1 MYKCE
6 KCGRLIQDFEI
17 GEKRS
22 YVGEFWGRDVYENL
36 SCCPDCGCDDI
47 FEVFECIQCG
57 EWFCKE
63 ELKSGFC
70 DNCLHQ
76 ATPKDC
82 FLISKEFE
90 EKKIVK
96 LNSFI
101 VEMFTAEEMEDI
113 LLEALEKCGA
123 DTSKYVDGDTEWFAE
138 NLKKLKEVIK

>member
-47 FEVFECIQCG
+47 GEVFECSQCG
-57 EWFCKE
+57 EWFYKE
-63 ELKSGFC
+63 ELESGFC
-70 DNCLHQ
+70 DNCLHR
-76 ATPKDC
+76 ATPQDC
-82 FLISKEFE
+82 FEVSKEFE
-90 EKKIVK
+90 EKKPVK

-113 LLEALEKCGA
+113 LLEALKKCGA
-123 DTSKYVDGDTEWFAE
+123 DTSKYVDGDREWFAE
-138 NLKKLKEVIK
+138 NLKELKEVRK